1 MSWTPSEQR
10 ALGDTTELPRTLLT
24 PRTAV
29 ERSLPLIQ
37 QGTATWNERQ
47 SCGACHHHPLMF
59 RATAVAQRQG
69 FAVNAQLLGAQVE
82 RFRRLFAGR
91 ERRQKEVLATEAGV
105 LRWNLR
111 NGGDPSFT
119 GAWFLSS
126 FADAGL
132 LQGPLATEA
141 LVLAR
146 MQLQDGSW
154 RYAPPRVPVMSSDFT
169 ATAAAIRTLQAFGSP
184 GDAEELNARTMRATN
199 WLRTHSPVTT
209 DDKVFR
215 IFGLRWANSDAALL
229 SAAVTSLRDEQ
240 NPDGGWSQLP
250 GLNSD
255 AYATGQVLVV
265 LHEAGSVRTDDPLYA
280 RGVKYLL
287 ETQEPDGSWLVH
299 KRAVP
304 INEYFESGFPH
315 GKFQFISYAGT
326 CWATM
331 ALSYTSVASG
341 GR

>member
-1 MSWTPSEQR
+1 MDALR
-10 ALGDTTELPRTLLT
+10 AKGAVGDTPELPRTLLT
-24 PRTAV
+24 PRAAV

-37 QGTATWNERQ
+37 RGTATWNERQ

-59 RATAVAQRQG
+59 RATAVAKRQG
-69 FAVNAQLLGAQVE
+69 FAVNAQLLEAQIE
-82 RFRRLFAGR
+82 RFQRLFAGR
-91 ERRQKEVLATEAGV
+91 ERRQKEVLATESGV
-105 LRWNLR
+105 LRWSLR

-132 LQGPLATEA
+132 LQGPLATET

-146 MQLQDGSW
+146 MQLQDGGW
-154 RYAPPRVPVMSSDFT
+154 RYAPPRVPIMSSDFT

-184 GDAEELNARTMRATN
+184 GDAEELNARIAHAAT
-199 WLRTHSPVTT
+199 WLRTHTPKTT

-215 IFGLRWANSDAALL
+215 LFGLRWAKSDAALL
-229 SAAVTSLRDEQ
+229 SAAVTVLRNEQ

-255 AYATGQVLVV
+255 AYTTGQVLTA
-265 LHEAGSVRTDDPLYA
+265 LHETGNVRADDTLYK

-287 ETQEPDGSWLVH
+287 ETRSQTAPGSFTSGRCRSTNTS
-299 KRAVP
+299 RAGSLTA
-304 INEYFESGFPH
+304 NFS
-315 GKFQFISYAGT
+315 SSRMRARAGPR
-326 CWATM
+326 WP
-331 ALSYTSVASG
+331 
-341 GR
+341 